1 MALWGIL
8 IDQEPRMASGQGGS
22 GQKYLPGYHNLLP
35 NTEQLVLVWEL
46 YQGQFDLIATKK
58 ERKLYLQG
66 LTSKQCQVDKKFQTS
81 FAVTIICAN
90 FSKKINKLNLQFMVL

>member
-1 MALWGIL
+1 MA
-8 IDQEPRMASGQGGS
+8 RVGGS

-58 ERKLYLQG
+58 ERKKLYLQG

-90 FSKKINKLNLQFMVL
+90 FSKKINKLTQFMML